1 MRRLYFLVPDL
12 ETTHRVVRALK
23 AQGVDDRHVHVVAA
37 PGTELDDLHEATVKE
52 TSYLMPA
59 MKKGAEYGGTMGLL
73 VGLLALSLPGVVL
86 AGGAM
91 LAMGVLGA
99 GMGACLGCLLGE
111 DIENVHVKKYASAI
125 AGGQLLVLVDVPEKR
140 VGEFQALI
148 KQHYPDAKLEDT
160 EATSP
165 EFPY

>member
-1 MRRLYFLVPDL
+1 MRRLYFLVPDI
-12 ETTHRVVRALK
+12 ETTHRVIRALESE
-23 AQGVDDRHVHVVAA
+23 GVDDHHVHVVAA
-37 PGTELDDLHEATVKE
+37 PGTELDDLPEATAKQ

-99 GMGACLGCLLGE
+99 GMGACLGCLLGL
-111 DIENVHVKKYASAI
+111 DIENIHVKKYASAI
-125 AGGQLLVLVDVPEKR
+125 AGGQILVLVDVPEDR
-140 VGEFQALI
+140 MGEFQALI
-148 KQHYPDAKLEDT
+148 KRHYPDVNLEDT
-160 EATSP
+160 EATLP